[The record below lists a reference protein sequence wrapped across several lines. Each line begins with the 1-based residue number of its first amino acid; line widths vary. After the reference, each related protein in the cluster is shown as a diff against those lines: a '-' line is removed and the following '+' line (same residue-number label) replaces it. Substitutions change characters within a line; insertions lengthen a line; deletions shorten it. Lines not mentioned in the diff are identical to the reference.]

1 MKRVSTATIT
11 EIFWSI
17 NNNFIIFSLNHF
29 TCEHESSTFRWHK
42 HYFVIQNSD
51 EIISRQIRLPWEP
64 CLKRWHVVDVNI
76 THVHSN
82 RLGRGNMIHF
92 YFCFHWHLWR
102 TRSDETISI
111 ALARKLLMLLCC
123 VVVWWRHLFVQQL
136 FLLCVDPQ
144 IRHQS
149 IINTIS

>member
-51 EIISRQIRLPWEP
+51 EIISRQIRLPWEALP
-64 CLKRWHVVDVNI
+64 HAMTCGWCEH
-76 THVHSN
+76 HSCSN
-82 RLGRGNMIHF
+82 RLGRSNMIHF

-102 TRSDETISI
+102 TRSDERISI

-136 FLLCVDPQ
+136 RCVDPQ
-144 IRHQS
+144 IRQS